1 MLLTKNDIKR
11 LVRDA
16 IKEQKNNITIR
27 KLKRDDFVEIDKN
40 IEQVF
45 EKTNLRKETIWGM
58 IGKIDLE
65 LSIVALVNGKLA
77 GFYFLKEEDIPEEH
91 NNVYEKL
98 KNKRGVEGVAL
109 GVFEPYRNMGVGKEL
124 IDYTQ
129 NMDYDYIWGMQLKSL
144 ENINDWL
151 KRRKIYYED
160 DFLYITYRILK

>member
-1 MLLTKNDIKR
+1 MFLIKNDIKR

-16 IKEQKNNITIR
+16 LKEQKNNITIR
-27 KLKRDDFVEIDKN
+27 KLRKDDFDEIDKN

-45 EKTNLRKETIWGM
+45 KKTNLRRQAIWSMMGN
-58 IGKIDLE
+58 IDPE
-65 LSIVALVNGKLA
+65 LSIVALVDGKLA
-77 GFYFLKEEDIPEEH
+77 GFYFLSEEDIPQIPSDA
-91 NNVYEKL
+91 YEKL

-109 GVFEPYRNMGVGKEL
+109 GVFEPYRNMGVGKKL

-151 KRRKIYYED
+151 KRRKIYYENPD
-160 DFLYITYRILK
+160 LYITYRILK